1 MMLKDVERLMY
12 MCREI
17 LRVDSEPIRDKQTQD
32 QLASRL
38 LLYSMKIGELREV
51 LREIENQR

>member
-1 MMLKDVERLMY
+1 VMLRDVDRLMY
-12 MCREI
+12 ACREI